1 VETTRD
7 VKERIARD
15 EAKENRDLLLSS
27 SESFAQVDEG
37 KPKIA
42 KTNEK
47 DGDQQNQTSTSRIEA
62 LRAKLHSKLAEHRS
76 RRPLD
81 PSAISKRA
89 ARRAAKQLA
98 RDKKRQGSNSSTMT
112 RPTAPT
118 QYTLASS
125 LTSSVTTPA
134 ADLAQMDFGRLAGL
148 NPTPKNYANNKAL
161 ANIDKKKNLAK
172 LVADAELKQKQLDE
186 WKRSADEA
194 DKAKH
199 QKALWSDAIQEA
211 SGDRVKDDP
220 AKLRKALKQK
230 LVKKERSAKAWKSR
244 IESTKQKLDER
255 QRIRGHNLSQRKL
268 GGSLGSNLSSKKIVT
283 ANDEKSPSGKRD
295 DGESNSKSSSRRPPP
310 SRRAGFEGKKND
322 YINNHKPKSA
332 TPKSKGQ

>member
-1 VETTRD
+1 

-15 EAKENRDLLLSS
+15 EAKENQDLLLHST
-27 SESFAQVDEG
+27 SESTSKINEI
-37 KPKIA
+37 KPKIS
-42 KTNEK
+42 KTSEK
-47 DGDQQNQTSTSRIEA
+47 DDDKEVQISSTSRIEA

-81 PSAISKRA
+81 PSFISKRA

-98 RDKKRQGSNSSTMT
+98 RDKKRQASSSSTMT
-112 RPTAPT
+112 RPTGST
-118 QYTLASS
+118 QYTLSS
-125 LTSSVTTPA
+125 STTSAVATPA
-134 ADLAQMDFGRLAGL
+134 TDLAQMDFGRLAGL
-148 NPTPKNYANNKAL
+148 NPAPKNYANNKAL
-161 ANIDKKKNLAK
+161 ANINKKKNLAK

-186 WKRSADEA
+186 WKRSSDDA

-220 AKLRKALKQK
+220 VKLRKALKQK
-230 LVKKERSAKAWKSR
+230 LVKKERSAKAWKTR

-255 QRIRGHNLSQRKL
+255 QRIRSHNLSQRKL

-283 ANDEKSPSGKRD
+283 ADDEKSPSNKRE
-295 DGESNSKSSSRRPPP
+295 DGDNKNETSARRPPP
-310 SRRAGFEGKKND
+310 SRRAGFEGKKKD
-322 YINNHKPKSA
+322 YINNHKPKS
-332 TPKSKGQ
+332 TPPKSKGQ